1 MYDKQFISSLVDKIV
16 ISDVIGRS
24 VRLINKGRD
33 KVACC
38 PFHKEKTPSFHVN
51 DEKGFYHCFGCG
63 AHGNVITFVM
73 QQDGINFKE
82 TIERLAE
89 DYGIEIKK
97 TDVIKT
103 KNQKD
108 IINET
113 EIILNINE
121 KACQFFQDCIFSTSG
136 KIGLNY
142 IMKRGL
148 NIDNIKKFRIGFAP
162 QNNQLMEFLKKN
174 NFTEKQIEDAGL
186 IVHGENGYYDKFR
199 LRVMFP
205 VLDKKGKVI
214 AFTGRVISKDKI
226 PKYMNSPETLV
237 YHKSN
242 VLFNYFFARK
252 SIYDNKNVILV
263 EGNLDAIGLSING
276 IENVVAPM
284 GTAITLRQIEDLWVA
299 TDEII
304 VCLDGDNAG
313 CKASKR
319 LALLILPILTATKN
333 IKFVFLPEN
342 QDPDDFVK
350 NYGKTGFLNF
360 INDKKNY
367 SNLSEFLWNSEL
379 NDLNIEGNNYITPEQ
394 KSKLETN
401 LKNLINQIKN
411 PLVSKNFEDF
421 YKKQLFLITR
431 YENSKKVA
439 NYRDTTKIN
448 YKKVTSPLNSIENLK
463 DSIKKIEKNIFYLLI
478 NNLQFIDMIF
488 QQYNIDIFGINYFV
502 DDATNI
508 IDILLNI
515 YETDK
520 INDKEILNKIL
531 EKNGFNDYIKNNDY
545 YNNISD
551 EKKLKYLYSLIL
563 ERNILVLEIE
573 VKELSIKNNNENR
586 RQTIFRELENLYKKK
601 NDLESE
607 F

>member
-1 MYDKQFISSLVDKIV
+1 MYDKQLIDSLVDKIV
-16 ISDVIGRS
+16 LSDVVSRS
-24 VRLINKGRD
+24 VKLINKGRD
-33 KVACC
+33 KMACC

-63 AHGNVITFVM
+63 AHGNVITFIM
-73 QQDGINFKE
+73 EQEGLGFKE
-82 TIERLAE
+82 AIERLAD

-97 TDVIKT
+97 NNSFTTKT
-103 KNQKD
+103 QKN
-108 IINET
+108 IINES
-113 EIILNINE
+113 ESILNINE
-121 KACQFFQDCIFSTSG
+121 KACQFFQNCIFSALG
-136 KIGLNY
+136 KSGLNY

-162 QNNQLMEFLKKN
+162 QNNQLIEFLKKN
-174 NFTEKQIEDAGL
+174 DFTEKQIENAGL

-214 AFTGRVISKDKI
+214 AFTGRVIDKDKM
-226 PKYMNSPETLV
+226 PKYMNSPETLI

-284 GTAITLRQIEDLWVA
+284 GTAITLKQIEDLWVA

-313 CKASKR
+313 KKASKR
-319 LALLILPILTATKN
+319 LALLVLPILTATKN

-350 NYGKTGFLNF
+350 HYGKIGFLNF
-360 INDKKNY
+360 INNKENY
-367 SNLSEFLWNSEL
+367 SNLSEFLWKNEL

-431 YENSKKVA
+431 YKSNKKIA

-448 YKKVTSPLNSIENLK
+448 YKRVTSPLNSVENLK
-463 DSIKKIEKNIFYLLI
+463 NNIKKIEKNIFYLLI
-478 NNLQFIDMIF
+478 NNAQFIDMIF
-488 QQYNIDIFGINYFV
+488 QQYNIDIFGINYFIE
-502 DDATNI
+502 DATNI
-508 IDILLNI
+508 MDILLNI
-515 YETDK
+515 YETDR
-520 INDKEILNKIL
+520 INDKEFLNKTL
-531 EKNGFNDYIKNNDY
+531 EKNGFNDYIRNNDY
-545 YNNISD
+545 YYNISN
-551 EKKLKYLYSLIL
+551 EKKLKYLYNLIL

-573 VKELSIKNNNENR
+573 VKELSIKNNNEDR
-586 RQTIFRELENLYKKK
+586 RQIILKELESLYKKK

>member
-73 QQDGINFKE
+73 QQDGLSFKE
-82 TIERLAE
+82 TIEHLAE

-136 KIGLNY
+136 KVGLNY

-148 NIDNIKKFRIGFAP
+148 NIDNIKKFRVGFAP

-174 NFTEKQIEDAGL
+174 NFTEKQIENAGL
-186 IVHGENGYYDKFR
+186 IVQGENGYYDKFR
-199 LRVMFP
+199 SRVMFP

-214 AFTGRVISKDKI
+214 AFTGRVINKDKM

-304 VCLDGDNAG
+304 VCLDGDSAG

-319 LALLILPILTATKN
+319 LALLVLPILTATKN

-586 RQTIFRELENLYKKK
+586 RQTIFKELENLYKKK